1 MARSWPAIRAR
12 RARSSRMKLP
22 RPYVH
27 LLPLV
32 MVFTLGYQLFGW
44 LSAALASHVL
54 LGAYVLS
61 QWPQLTRVPRTL
73 LTVAATAILTLP
85 WLSEDPAASLLLAL
99 NRAAYFATFLT
110 ALSFLREAAETS
122 PLVRRCGNVII
133 NQPPGKRYATL
144 STGSFLIGI
153 LLNMAVL
160 NLLGVM
166 VRRANTLAAAGG
178 STLIQ
183 HVRNQRMFTAMIRGF
198 SVITLGSPLT
208 ITLALILSIV
218 PGVRWWQV
226 LPYGWATMV
235 LLLVLGWA
243 WDRAAAP
250 RHLAGQLPTAHPPPG
265 AAWIVTRFLLLV
277 LSIFSAAVMVEL
289 ALGVDL
295 PLAILLTAPA
305 AAVSWMIVQ
314 RGRRGLP
321 QALALTGGR
330 LLKGAE
336 RQFAG
341 MRAEVSVLCAAGL
354 LGTLIASAVPTTA
367 FADFLSL
374 IGLQGPII
382 GVLLVV
388 LMVSLSQI
396 GLNPIL
402 VATIGLSSLAEPELF
417 GLAPEMLALSVMAGW
432 ALAIGCSPVTT
443 SILIASRMAGVS
455 PQTAGWSWNG
465 WYTLAAT
472 VVTVAWLLL
481 LGWLFF

>member
-1 MARSWPAIRAR
+1 MR
-12 RARSSRMKLP
+12 LP
-22 RPYVH
+22 PLDVH

-32 MVFTLGYQLFGW
+32 MVSTLGYQLFGW
-44 LSAALASHVL
+44 LPAAFASHLL
-54 LGAYVLS
+54 LGAYVLV
-61 QWPQLTRVPRTL
+61 QWPQLTRVPRIL
-73 LTVAATAILTLP
+73 LTLAVTAILVLP

-99 NRAAYFATFLT
+99 NRAAYFATFLA
-110 ALSFLREAAETS
+110 ALSFLREAAESS

-144 STGSFLIGI
+144 SGGSFLIGI

-178 STLIQ
+178 NLRIQ
-183 HVRNQRMFTAMIRGF
+183 DVRNRRMFTAMIRGF

-218 PGVRWWQV
+218 PDVRWWQV

-235 LLLVLGWA
+235 LILVLGWA
-243 WDRAAAP
+243 WDRSTAP
-250 RHLAGQLPTAHPPPG
+250 RQLAGQLPAAEPPVG
-265 AAWIVTRFLLLV
+265 AAWDITRFLLLV
-277 LSIFSAAVMVEL
+277 LSIFSAAVVVEL
-289 ALGVDL
+289 VLGVDL

-305 AAVSWMIVQ
+305 AAFSWMLIQ
-314 RGRRGLP
+314 RSRRGLV
-321 QALALTGGR
+321 QALVLTGGK
-330 LLKGAE
+330 LVKGSE
-336 RQFAG
+336 RQFGG

-354 LGTLIASAVPTTA
+354 LGTLIAAAVPTTA
-367 FADFLSL
+367 FADFLRL
-374 IGLQGPII
+374 MGLQGPII

-388 LMVSLSQI
+388 LMVSLAQI

-402 VATIGLSSLAEPELF
+402 VATIGLSSLAQPELF

-432 ALAIGCSPVTT
+432 TLAIGCSPVTT

-455 PQTAGWSWNG
+455 PQTAGWIWNG
-465 WYTLAAT
+465 WYTVVAT
-472 VVTVAWLLL
+472 VVMVAWLLL
-481 LGWLFF
+481 LGWVFF

>member
-1 MARSWPAIRAR
+1 
-12 RARSSRMKLP
+12 MKLP
-22 RPYVH
+22 RPEVH

-32 MVFTLGYQLFGW
+32 MVSTLGYQLFGW
-44 LSAALASHVL
+44 LPAALASHVL
-54 LGAYVLS
+54 LAAYVLS

-73 LTVAATAILTLP
+73 LTLATMAILTLP
-85 WLSEDPAASLLLAL
+85 WLSVDPAGSLLLAL
-99 NRAAYFATFLT
+99 NRAAYFATFLA

-122 PLVRRCGNVII
+122 PLVRRCGDVTI
-133 NQPPGKRYATL
+133 NQPPGMRYATL
-144 STGSFLIGI
+144 SSGSFLIGI

-178 STLIQ
+178 NAAIQ
-183 HVRNQRMFTAMIRGF
+183 QIRNRRMFTAMIRGF
-198 SVITLGSPLT
+198 SVIPLGSPLT

-226 LPYGWATMV
+226 LPYGWATM
-235 LLLVLGWA
+235 LLILLLGWA
-243 WDRAAAP
+243 WDRAVAP
-250 RHLAGQLPTAHPPPG
+250 RHLAGQLPAARPPAG
-265 AAWIVTRFLLLV
+265 AAWDITRFLLLV
-277 LSIFSAAVMVEL
+277 LAIFSAAVVVEL
-289 ALGVDL
+289 ALGIDL

-305 AAVSWMIVQ
+305 AAIAWMTVQ
-314 RGRRGLP
+314 RSRRGVGR
-321 QALALTGGR
+321 AVVLTGAR

-336 RQFAG
+336 RQFSG

-354 LGTLIASAVPTTA
+354 LGTLIAAVVPTTA
-367 FADFLSL
+367 FADFLGL
-374 IGLQGPII
+374 MGLQGPVI

-388 LMVSLSQI
+388 LMVALSQI

-402 VATIGLSSLAEPELF
+402 VATIGLSSLAQPELF

-432 ALAIGCSPVTT
+432 TLAIGCSPVTT

-465 WYTLAAT
+465 WYTLGAT
-472 VVTVAWLLL
+472 AVMVAWLLL